1 MAVTYLYWLF
11 PSLKVQIKILNP
23 QMVFRVPEKIVK
35 VVLMG
40 GKFVFC
46 LFVCLFVTDGN
57 VLILN
62 LIMYLILT

>member
-1 MAVTYLYWLF
+1 MVVPLIESTN
-11 PSLKVQIKILNP
+11 QNP
-23 QMVFRVPEKIVK
+23 ESSNVFRVPEKIVK